1 MKIICVCGM
10 GLGSSL
16 ILRINVEK
24 ALSGLKIQDIQVDVA
39 DIGTARGSGADIIV
53 SSHQFCEG
61 LKDMN
66 VPMIEIINY
75 TDVPHI
81 ENELKKILNI

>member
-1 MKIICVCGM
+1 MKIVCVCGM

-16 ILRINVEK
+16 ILRMNVEK
-24 ALSGLKIQDIQVDVA
+24 ALSLLNIKDIQVDVA
-39 DIGTARGSGADIIV
+39 DIGTARGSNADIIV
-53 SSHQFCEG
+53 SSHQFCED
-61 LKDMN
+61 LKDME